1 MMQLYFSI
9 LGDWAVEVINFYR
22 RNQGILNILVLAY
35 GILLAI
41 AHNNVRKVEAALV
54 EATGEDDPERL
65 RARLAEAP
73 LSAEAE
79 RAIRKSLS
87 LPILASP
94 WHFSFYR
101 FSIDNALRVLE
112 KKHSRGNRQ

>member
-22 RNQGILNILVLAY
+22 RNQGVLNLLVLAY

-41 AHNNVRKVEAALV
+41 AHNNVRKVEAALIK
-54 EATGEDDPERL
+54 ATGEEDATRIREH
-65 RARLAEAP
+65 LAEEP
-73 LSAEAE
+73 LEKE
-79 RAIRKSLS
+79 TETAIRRSLA

-101 FSIDNALRVLE
+101 YSIDNALRVLE
-112 KKHSRGNRQ
+112 KKHSRGTSQ